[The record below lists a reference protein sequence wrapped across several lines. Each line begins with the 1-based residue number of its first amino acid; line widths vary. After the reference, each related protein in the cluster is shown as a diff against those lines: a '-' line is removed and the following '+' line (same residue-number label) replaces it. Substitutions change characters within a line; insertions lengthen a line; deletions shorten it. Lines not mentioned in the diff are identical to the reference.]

1 MGREAERM
9 GQRERVR
16 QAIEAPVGEANKLL
30 EDLQNADSE
39 TRISILISGWGRG
52 LAAGLEE
59 LAIAIDELQ
68 QQNADTTS
76 APTAATPPPSAAVQ
90 QAASEDRSAQV
101 ELEGASEAQLAD
113 EAKRSRQETAE
124 LRKETEEAR
133 REFEP

>member
-1 MGREAERM
+1 M
-9 GQRERVR
+9 GQRKRVQ
-16 QAIEAPVGEANKLL
+16 QAIEAPVSEANKLL

-59 LAIAIDELQ
+59 LAVAVDELQ
-68 QQNADTTS
+68 RQNADTTS
-76 APTAATPPPSAAVQ
+76 VPTAATPVPGAAAQ
-90 QAASEDRSAQV
+90 RAASEDRSAQV
-101 ELEGASEAQLAD
+101 DVEGASEAKLAD
-113 EAKRSRQETAE
+113 EAKRSREETAE

>member
-1 MGREAERM
+1 M
-9 GQRERVR
+9 GQRERV
-16 QAIEAPVGEANKLL
+16 QHAIEAPVSEANKLL
-30 EDLQNADSE
+30 ADLQNADSE
-39 TRISILISGWGRG
+39 TRMSILISGWGRG

-59 LAIAIDELQ
+59 LAIAVDELQ
-68 QQNADTTS
+68 RRNADTTS
-76 APTAATPPPSAAVQ
+76 VPTATTPTPSPAAR

-113 EAKRSRQETAE
+113 EAKRSREETAE